1 MSIMIIPDLVLLS
14 VGLQRML
21 MFDPAKRVSAKVA
34 LHHPFFDDLD
44 KSQFWSVAVNNL
56 LEHHPVWQNVRSLTQ
71 CIRAGAG
78 GHGYSYAE
86 SLR

>member
-44 KSQFWSVAVNNL
+44 KSQF
-56 LEHHPVWQNVRSLTQ
+56 
-71 CIRAGAG
+71 
-78 GHGYSYAE
+78 
-86 SLR
+86 